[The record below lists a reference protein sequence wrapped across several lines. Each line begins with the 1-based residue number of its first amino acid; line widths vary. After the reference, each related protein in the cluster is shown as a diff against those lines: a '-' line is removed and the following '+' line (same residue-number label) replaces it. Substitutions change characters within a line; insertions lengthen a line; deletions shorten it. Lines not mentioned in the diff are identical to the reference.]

1 MVPLWAVPLRH
12 RQEVFENT
20 PEKGTTMKNV
30 DGPAVRLVDE
40 TGERLTELLP
50 DVLAIELGQIAA
62 LCREGLMALSVEAG
76 LAAARAIMAEEADAL
91 CGTWNARDPE
101 RSHVR
106 GGTTPSSVVMGG
118 QRLAIKRPR
127 VHGVD
132 GDGANAGEVALE
144 TFGVFADG
152 DVLQRTVMERMLAGV
167 ATRSYER
174 VADPI
179 GTQARS
185 QATSTSKSAVSRR
198 FVCGTQ
204 KALADLLARD
214 LTELDAAVL
223 MIDGVDFAGF
233 TCVVALIVTADGT
246 KVPVGL
252 RLGDTE
258 NKILVKA
265 LLADL
270 VDRGLDYSGGLLVVV
285 DGAKALATAVRA
297 VFGELALIQRCQIH
311 KRRNVGDHLPKAD
324 REQVDARL
332 RGAFADPD
340 PHSGLLKAKR
350 LAAKL
355 DRTCPD
361 AAGSL
366 REGLEEL
373 FTVRRLGIDGT
384 LARTLVCTNM
394 IESMISIARTTTR
407 NVKRWRD
414 EGDMR
419 RRWCTPGWPKP
430 KANSGE
436 SAATSRCPNSSPRSA
451 VTPTLSPRPAILNP
465 TNSLHEHQ
473 DHPPQQLQQSTGH
486 PRIWPVSPLTMTV
499 T

>member
-1 MVPLWAVPLRH
+1 MVPLWVVPLRH

-198 FVCGTQ
+198 FVCGTK

-297 VFGELALIQRCQIH
+297 VFGELALIPALPDPQTQ
-311 KRRNVGDHLPKAD
+311 KRR
-324 REQVDARL
+324 R
-332 RGAFADPD
+332 
-340 PHSGLLKAKR
+340 
-350 LAAKL
+350 
-355 DRTCPD
+355 
-361 AAGSL
+361 
-366 REGLEEL
+366 
-373 FTVRRLGIDGT
+373 
-384 LARTLVCTNM
+384 
-394 IESMISIARTTTR
+394 
-407 NVKRWRD
+407 
-414 EGDMR
+414 
-419 RRWCTPGWPKP
+419 
-430 KANSGE
+430 
-436 SAATSRCPNSSPRSA
+436 SSPQS
-451 VTPTLSPRPAILNP
+451 RP
-465 TNSLHEHQ
+465 
-473 DHPPQQLQQSTGH
+473 
-486 PRIWPVSPLTMTV
+486 
-499 T
+499 